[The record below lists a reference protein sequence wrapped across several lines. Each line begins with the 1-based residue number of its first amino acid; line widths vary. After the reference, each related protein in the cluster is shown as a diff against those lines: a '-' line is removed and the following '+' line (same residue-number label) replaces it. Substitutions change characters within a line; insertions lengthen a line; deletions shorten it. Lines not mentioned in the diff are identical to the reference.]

1 MEIRAIAPNRI
12 DLAGGTLDLYPL
24 YLFEDGGYTINAAI
38 SVWSKVLL
46 RTREDGA
53 VHIYSLDT
61 GAEEHAASVD
71 ELALAL
77 GGPLDLIARVIRYY
91 RPATGLDVYTQ
102 NDAPKGSGLG
112 ASSALL
118 IALSH
123 ALQVLKSGS
132 DRLSDEDIIRV
143 GAELEAQTIR
153 VPTGKQDYYAATYGG
168 VNSIWFSV
176 GENRVERLL
185 VQESDLAALESRLIL
200 SYTGEPHYSAITNW
214 GMLKGYVEGQDRTV
228 SGLHRI
234 KETAERMRE
243 CLLAGAGAGAGAGAA
258 GSSGVSAAA
267 GARSFPTAVSGPAPG
282 SASGS
287 PAANGAPVPVPS
299 PGLAELVAEE
309 WRNRRELAD
318 GVTTP
323 NVDRLMAAAAAAGAK
338 ASKLCGA
345 GGGGCMI
352 TVIGDDDDTLAA
364 RPDDSHPLAARSG
377 DLSAVRARVE
387 AALTA
392 AGARIM
398 PFKIARTGVRV
409 EVRTDDDDGLNWLT
423 TVSVGAGLAS
433 PVTVAG
439 VEAAATQEETAR

>member
-24 YLFEDGGYTINAAI
+24 YLFEEGGYTVNAAI

-46 RTREDGA
+46 RTREDSA

-61 GAEEHAASVD
+61 GAEQHAASVD
-71 ELALAL
+71 ELAL
-77 GGPLDLIARVIRYY
+77 GGPLDLIVRVIRYY
-91 RPATGLDVYTQ
+91 RPGVGLDVYTQ

-123 ALQVLKSGS
+123 ALRVFKSGR
-132 DRLSDEDIIRV
+132 DRLSDEEIIRV

-176 GENRVERLL
+176 GESRVERLL
-185 VQESDLAALESRLIL
+185 VRESDLAALESRLIL

-214 GMLKGYVEGQDRTV
+214 GMLKGYIEGQDRTV
-228 SGLHRI
+228 LGLRRI
-234 KETAERMRE
+234 KETARRMRE
-243 CLLAGAGAGAGAGAA
+243 CLLAGAFAGALAGAGEGAGAEAGAA
-258 GSSGVSAAA
+258 GVSA
-267 GARSFPTAVSGPAPG
+267 GGGLGLGEGGSGRG
-282 SASGS
+282 GL
-287 PAANGAPVPVPS
+287 GTDHRRPVAF
-299 PGLAELVAEE
+299 PGLAELIAEE

-323 NVDRLMAAAAAAGAK
+323 NVEHLMAAAAAAGAK

-352 TVIGDDDDTLAA
+352 TVV
-364 RPDDSHPLAARSG
+364 DDSSDPG
-377 DLSAVRARVE
+377 VRARVE
-387 AALTA
+387 AALA
-392 AGARIM
+392 EAGARIM

-409 EVRTDDDDGLNWLT
+409 EVASDDVNGLNWFGMAPV
-423 TVSVGAGLAS
+423 VSATNTSISSPVVGAS
-433 PVTVAG
+433 E
-439 VEAAATQEETAR
+439 EAAATR